1 MVMKAWT
8 DYIVDDK
15 KNKAAEEELRK
26 AEERMKAI
34 QAKQKEGSMSVMQ
47 KMLAASE
54 SGLVQSAFH
63 EWKEVYED
71 EKRQAEMEE
80 AMGEKAGKLGNFA
93 SRNKGTAMHEMNRM
107 LAVSEASLLLAVFHY
122 WKRDTKVERM
132 RRFGRDKNKK
142 RKDQLIGVKG
152 LFKNFAGELE
162 AGLKEGTPRIDEKKL
177 KAKHSQPT
185 PK

>member
-47 KMLAASE
+47 KMLAATE

-63 EWKEVYED
+63 EWKEVWEE
-71 EKRQAEMEE
+71 EKRQAELEE
-80 AMGEKAGKLGNFA
+80 AMGEK
-93 SRNKGTAMHEMNRM
+93 NRM
-107 LAVSEASLLLAVFHY
+107 LAVSEASLMLAVFHY